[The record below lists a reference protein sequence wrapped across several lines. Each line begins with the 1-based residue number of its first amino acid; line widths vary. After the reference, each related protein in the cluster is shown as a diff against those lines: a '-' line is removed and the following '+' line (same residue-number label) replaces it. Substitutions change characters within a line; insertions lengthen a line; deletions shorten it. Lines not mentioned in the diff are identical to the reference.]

1 MSSLHGLLLIV
12 SSSYIFWG
20 NILFSYFTLIELDI
34 SELDEPWSYLWLMLI
49 LIFFWLAHTFSVTLR
64 IQEYVFSVNDVPH
77 DSKETEFGRR
87 FSISHYKYRGSFS
100 VMSGMKMCCDRHDQE
115 RKNFFSFSHYVHYA
129 IIKRKK
135 WFFH

>member
-1 MSSLHGLLLIV
+1 MSPLHGLLLII
-12 SSSYIFWG
+12 SSSYLFWG

-100 VMSGMKMCCDRHDQE
+100 VMSCMEMCRDCHDQE
-115 RKNFFSFSHYVHYA
+115 GKNFFPFSDYLHYA
-129 IIKRKK
+129 MIKRKK
-135 WFFH
+135 SFFH